1 MQVVKQNNKMNT
13 FQPTNPRIRM
23 TDIECTYLQSNY
35 YPELCV
41 IPWFF
46 KINLIRYVYI
56 LQ

>member
-23 TDIECTYLQSNY
+23 TDIECTYLQSDY